1 MNLLV
6 NLEYF
11 LFQIW
16 RFRQT
21 GQPGSKL
28 TLVLEERKICR
39 NDGNGIWTIK
49 TDKKVCPDCLEK

>member
-21 GQPGSKL
+21 GQPISKL
-28 TLVLEERKICR
+28 TSVFEDRKIWR
-39 NDGNGIWTIK
+39 NNSDGIWTY
-49 TDKKVCPDCLEK
+49 